1 MKISVIGAG
10 STYTPELLQGLL
22 DRKDLIPLT
31 ELWLMD
37 IDEEK
42 LNIVGNFVKRIAK
55 KQGSAVKII
64 LTMDRREAV
73 YGSSY
78 IITQLRVGRLEAR
91 RGDEYLGARHGLVGQ
106 ETTGVGG
113 MAKGLRTIPVILD
126 IAKDIRELAPEALLI
141 NFTNPS
147 GMVKEA
153 LTRYA
158 PDIQSIGLC
167 NSAMN
172 AKMTFKKLLEKKFG
186 CGFDPQDVFLDTLGI
201 NHLSW
206 HRGIIIK
213 GKNYWNDVMDEYIQ
227 TSEAEGNSTFD
238 PELLRRLGMIP
249 SYYLEYYY
257 TTKKILEKQKKWPPS
272 RAEEVMSIEKTL
284 LEKYADPKSDEV
296 PPELLKRGGAY
307 YSTAAAQMIASH
319 CCNLGEIHVANVR
332 NGDAVPDYP
341 ADWVLEI
348 PCRIDKNG
356 VNPLKSAPLPNI
368 CFGLMAHVKSY
379 ELLTV
384 EAAVHGDRNAA
395 WKALL
400 AHPLGPDASEIDE
413 VLEDMLETNKRWLPQ
428 FSVTG

>member
-55 KQGSAVKII
+55 KQGSDVRIV
-64 LTMDRREAV
+64 LTMDRREAI
-73 YGSSY
+73 SHSNY

-91 RGDEYLGARHGLVGQ
+91 RGDEYLGLRHGLVGQ

-126 IAKDIRELAPEALLI
+126 IAEDIRELAPRALLI

-158 PDIQSIGLC
+158 PDVQSIGLC

-172 AKMTFKKLLEKKFG
+172 AKMSFKKLIEKKYG
-186 CGFDPQDVFLDTLGI
+186 LQFDPRNVFLDTLGI

-206 HRGIIIK
+206 HRGLIIN
-213 GKNYWNDVMDEYIQ
+213 GKNYWDDVMEEYIR
-227 TSEAEGNSTFD
+227 SAEAEGNSTFD
-238 PELLRRLGMIP
+238 PRLLRKLGMIP

-257 TTKKILEKQKKWPPS
+257 TTKK
-272 RAEEVMSIEKTL
+272 
-284 LEKYADPKSDEV
+284 
-296 PPELLKRGGAY
+296 G
-307 YSTAAAQMIASH
+307 
-319 CCNLGEIHVANVR
+319 CCSL
-332 NGDAVPDYP
+332 
-341 ADWVLEI
+341 
-348 PCRIDKNG
+348 
-356 VNPLKSAPLPNI
+356 
-368 CFGLMAHVKSY
+368 
-379 ELLTV
+379 
-384 EAAVHGDRNAA
+384 
-395 WKALL
+395 
-400 AHPLGPDASEIDE
+400 
-413 VLEDMLETNKRWLPQ
+413 
-428 FSVTG
+428 